1 MTQKTRGVCQSFC
14 KEQEEDHAKLDAE
27 TVDSGSDMDSND
39 KEEEDDP
46 LIPMVASHS
55 SNL

>member
-46 LIPMVASHS
+46 LIPMVASHL